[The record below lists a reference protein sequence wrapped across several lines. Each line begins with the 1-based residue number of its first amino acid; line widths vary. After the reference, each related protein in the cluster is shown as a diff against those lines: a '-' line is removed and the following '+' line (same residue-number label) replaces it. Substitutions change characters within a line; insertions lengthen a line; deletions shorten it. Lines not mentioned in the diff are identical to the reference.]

1 AAMHVPVALSDEDS
15 VSQDGPP
22 QLSPQQQQPSNLV
35 ADRFRELQESSAAD
49 ADSPHNGNDDD
60 ENSVDRKP
68 FDDVDPE
75 GTLSANSSIQQT
87 PTPTNGSPTSRPLR
101 RRTGDSDDDE
111 EEPGGSSL
119 RQSNFGADAASAAD
133 EEIRVTKF
141 EPPTVLSSPQLLAAN
156 PAASTSA
163 AALPLTSFAIPAQ
176 IQTPQGLVTVNLL
189 IAPQGGLQ
197 PTAGAA
203 AAPMGLQQQQQMLLL
218 QQQLQ
223 LQQQQQ
229 QLLLQQPTIA
239 NVQSVTSSKKRPP
252 APPASDS
259 PPAKRA
265 AESADPPPA
274 SATPTPATE
283 RRSSSSTLICC
294 AYLRKRAVAA
304 RAS

>member
-1 AAMHVPVALSDEDS
+1 NRPQTIPAEAMHVPVALSDEDS

-22 QLSPQQQQPSNLV
+22 QLSPQQQQPSSLV

-141 EPPTVLSSPQLLAAN
+141 EPPTVLSSPQ
-156 PAASTSA
+156 
-163 AALPLTSFAIPAQ
+163 Q
-176 IQTPQGLVTVNLL
+176 QPQLEEKQQLYSNLL
-189 IAPQGGLQ
+189 RLFEKARSRGARLIAEL
-197 PTAGAA
+197 
-203 AAPMGLQQQQQMLLL
+203 
-218 QQQLQ
+218 
-223 LQQQQQ
+223 
-229 QLLLQQPTIA
+229 
-239 NVQSVTSSKKRPP
+239 R
-252 APPASDS
+252 
-259 PPAKRA
+259 
-265 AESADPPPA
+265 
-274 SATPTPATE
+274 
-283 RRSSSSTLICC
+283 
-294 AYLRKRAVAA
+294 YLRRCVADNEVLIDRLAEFA
-304 RAS
+304 RALGCSS

>member
-1 AAMHVPVALSDEDS
+1 MHVPVALSDEDS

-163 AALPLTSFAIPAQ
+163 AALPLTKEKQQLYS
-176 IQTPQGLVTVNLL
+176 NLL
-189 IAPQGGLQ
+189 RLFEKARSRGARLIAEL
-197 PTAGAA
+197 
-203 AAPMGLQQQQQMLLL
+203 
-218 QQQLQ
+218 
-223 LQQQQQ
+223 
-229 QLLLQQPTIA
+229 
-239 NVQSVTSSKKRPP
+239 R
-252 APPASDS
+252 
-259 PPAKRA
+259 
-265 AESADPPPA
+265 
-274 SATPTPATE
+274 
-283 RRSSSSTLICC
+283 
-294 AYLRKRAVAA
+294 YLRRCVADNEVLIDRLAEFA
-304 RAS
+304 RALGCS